1 MIAYYDR
8 NVQLI
13 DWLNFF
19 VSGIDCEGTF
29 VYNFC
34 IFKKK
39 YNMMNSVLGVIR
51 DLEEPFSTI

>member
-34 IFKKK
+34 IFKKIQHDEL
-39 YNMMNSVLGVIR
+39 SFGC
-51 DLEEPFSTI
+51 DT